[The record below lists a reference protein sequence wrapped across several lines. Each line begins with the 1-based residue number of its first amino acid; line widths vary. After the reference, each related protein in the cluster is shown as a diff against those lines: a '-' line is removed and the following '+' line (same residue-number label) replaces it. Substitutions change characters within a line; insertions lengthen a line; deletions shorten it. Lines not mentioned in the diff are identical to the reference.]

1 MVGTGLRKDY
11 VHELGRSHDVGFTDV
26 VQERDAWVRE
36 SWMRAD
42 TLSRAEQLRYEF
54 LSLPVTKRLAAVRAA
69 TSGGSVPASYI
80 EELYQ
85 VSSRDLHA
93 CMHACMRMQASRDL
107 TASYIEELC

>member
-42 TLSRAEQLRYEF
+42 TLSRAEQLRYRYL
-54 LSLPVTKRLAAVRAA
+54 LSLEGNDVA
-69 TSGGSVPASYI
+69 TDLKWSKPLCGSNLVGSQNKA
-80 EELYQ
+80 EL
-85 VSSRDLHA
+85 LGTHA
-93 CMHACMRMQASRDL
+93 
-107 TASYIEELC
+107 